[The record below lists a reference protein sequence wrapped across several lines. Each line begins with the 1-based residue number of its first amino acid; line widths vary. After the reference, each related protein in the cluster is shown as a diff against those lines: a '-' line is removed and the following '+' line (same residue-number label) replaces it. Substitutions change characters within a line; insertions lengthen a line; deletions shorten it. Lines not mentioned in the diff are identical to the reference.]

1 MRIHGDH
8 DWAEKA
14 RSAIEDSPGAAFA
27 RTAAVPVRADGVSG
41 TGGAFGSHAA
51 IPTPTMKSAT
61 GALAAVALPFA
72 PKALLDRMRNWALYD
87 GQRMLDLIRNP
98 TEFAETYGQ
107 RFSIITRRAVW
118 TMRQVLADEMA
129 KASEGCADL
138 DLPPDHRR
146 SPFTREEVRD
156 AFREVV
162 WAASRINVG
171 GMKHVDKHGEG
182 FEAAVGY
189 LAFCTHYAEAERRK
203 MAQSN
208 GLYLSGMAPEK
219 LTAFADACVVQ
230 FCRAFAQNPLID
242 RPAGWL
248 NGHGRAVIAFFD
260 AAARSAEATSRALPS
275 ALRAVAEAAS
285 KISAARL
292 EDMHADARAWRPPY
306 VGIPVADG
314 VVGAASESLKHSL
327 DANLIEEAAAVRERL
342 VAAMSPGLERRHAE
356 VMLSMAARELDRCR
370 ARSDGPCPASEEDVA
385 FARGVTEAMPGLCL
399 RVLRADAGMVSALT
413 ETPSIRPAGEHARAL
428 AEIAALSGA
437 AATEV
442 QRTSLSSVDVYGL
455 AKRVAPTSPLAS
467 WAMEDARV
475 RLAVKAWSAGGSVLA
490 HPCGDALLGDLEGEA
505 ARLSAGGRPRPGVDS
520 RSVTRAA
527 ETLRLAA
534 SGPRGTLDDP
544 DAPIP
549 VGPDGL
555 PEFKVLRSR
564 CKV

>member
-14 RSAIEDSPGAAFA
+14 RSAIEDSPAAAFA
-27 RTAAVPVRADGVSG
+27 HAAAAPVRADGISG

-51 IPTPTMKSAT
+51 VPTPTMKSAT

-72 PKALLDRMRNWALYD
+72 PKALLDRMRNRALYD
-87 GQRMLDLIRNP
+87 GQRMLDLIWSP
-98 TEFAETYGQ
+98 QEFAETYGQ

-118 TMRQVLADEMA
+118 TMRQVLADEQA
-129 KASEGCADL
+129 KAGEGCADL
-138 DLPPDHRR
+138 DLPPDDRR
-146 SPFTREEVRD
+146 SPFTRDEVRD

-189 LAFCTHYAEAERRK
+189 LAFCTHYAEAERR
-203 MAQSN
+203 
-208 GLYLSGMAPEK
+208 GLSPEK
-219 LTAFADACVVQ
+219 LAAFADACVVQ

-248 NGHGRAVIAFFD
+248 NDHGRAVNAFFD

-342 VAAMSPGLERRHAE
+342 VAAMAPGLERRHAE

-370 ARSDGPCPASEEDVA
+370 ARGNGPCPASEEDVA
-385 FARGVTEAMPGLCL
+385 FARGVAETMPGLCL
-399 RVLRADAGMVSALT
+399 RVLKADAGTLAALT
-413 ETPSIRPAGEHARAL
+413 EAPSIRPAGEHARAL

-534 SGPRGTLDDP
+534 TGPRGTLDDP

-564 CKV
+564 YKV